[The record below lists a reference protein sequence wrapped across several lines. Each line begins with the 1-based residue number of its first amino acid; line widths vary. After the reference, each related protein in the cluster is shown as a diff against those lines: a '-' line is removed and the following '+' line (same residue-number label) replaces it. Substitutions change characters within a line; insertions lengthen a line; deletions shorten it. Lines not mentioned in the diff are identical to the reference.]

1 MKKNVSLKDIAE
13 HVGVS
18 TALVSYV
25 LNNKLKDRINKD
37 VAAKIRQAAEE
48 LNYRPNQIARSL
60 KAQKTFTIGLI
71 VADIANPFS
80 SQIARIIEDEAKHY
94 GYSVIFGSSDESAEK
109 TRDLIKLLLDRQV
122 DGLIIAL
129 PEHTEEQVRYLSKI
143 DVPFVLIDRYYPSI
157 PTNSVSI
164 NNFSAA
170 QKAIRHLQENGHRR
184 IGVVAYETSLFHLN
198 ERIRGAEDLLAENAL
213 IGKVGIDNI
222 NNDVKTAIDGFLA
235 DPNPVDSIFFTTNL
249 LTVSGL
255 KYINS
260 LGIKIPEQLAIVG
273 FDETD
278 AFDLFYA
285 PVSYVKQPMAELGN
299 EAVRLLLNSIE
310 NKELSEKVE
319 LGTELIIRNSS
330 SFQK

>member
-13 HVGVS
+13 QVGVS

-37 VAAKIRQAAEE
+37 VAAKIRQAAED
-48 LNYRPNQIARSL
+48 LNYQPNQIARSL

-80 SQIARIIEDEAKHY
+80 SQIARIIEDEAKNY

-109 TRDLIKLLLDRQV
+109 TQDLIKLFLNRQV

-129 PEHTEEQVRYLSKI
+129 PENTEDLIPYLKRFN
-143 DVPFVLIDRYYPSI
+143 VPFVLIDRYYPNI
-157 PTNSVSI
+157 QTNSVSI
-164 NNFSAA
+164 NNRTAA
-170 QKAIRHLQENGHRR
+170 AKAIQHLLDNGHKR
-184 IGVVAYETSLFHLN
+184 IGIVTYQTSLFHLN
-198 ERIRGAEDLLAENAL
+198 ERIRGAVDLLNENAQ
-213 IGKVGIDNI
+213 VGEVRIDSIHQDVATNI
-222 NNDVKTAIDGFLA
+222 DKFLS
-235 DPNPVDSIFFTTNL
+235 DPNPVDAIFFTTNL
-249 LTVSGL
+249 LTISGL

-260 LGIKIPEQLAIVG
+260 LGIKIPDQLAVVG

-285 PVSYVKQPMAELGN
+285 PVSYVRQPMLELGLKSIK
-299 EAVRLLLNSIE
+299 LLLNTIE
-310 NKELSEKVE
+310 NVESIEKVE
-319 LGTELIIRNSS
+319 LETELIVRNSS
-330 SFQK
+330 VISK

>member
-37 VAAKIRQAAEE
+37 VAAKIKKAAED

-80 SQIARIIEDEAKHY
+80 SQIARIIEDEAKTY

-109 TRDLIKLLLDRQV
+109 TNDLIKLLLDRQV

-129 PEHTEEQVRYLSKI
+129 PEHTEAQVHYLQKI
-143 DVPFVLIDRYYPSI
+143 NVPFVLIDRYYPTI
-157 PTNSVSI
+157 QTNSVSI
-164 NNFSAA
+164 NNFNAA
-170 QKAIRHLQENGHRR
+170 QKAIQHLIDNGHKR
-184 IGVVAYETSLFHLN
+184 IGVVAYKTSLFHLN
-198 ERIRGAEDLLAENAL
+198 ERISGAVDLLAENAL
-213 IGKVGIDNI
+213 IGEVGINSI
-222 NNDVKTAIDGFLA
+222 NQDVIASIDRFLS
-235 DPNPVDSIFFTTNL
+235 DPDPVDAIFFTSNL
-249 LTVSGL
+249 LTISGL
-255 KYINS
+255 KHINS
-260 LGIKIPEQLAIVG
+260 LGIRIPDQIAVVG

-285 PVSYVKQPMAELGN
+285 PVSYVKQPLLDLGN
-299 EAVRLLLNSIE
+299 ESLKLLINTIE
-310 NKELSEKVE
+310 NKDNIEVVE
-319 LGTELIIRNSS
+319 LEAELVIRSS
-330 SFQK
+330 SIIQK

>member
-13 HVGVS
+13 KVGVS

-37 VAAKIRQAAEE
+37 VAAKIRQVAED

-71 VADIANPFS
+71 VADISNPFS

-94 GYSVIFGSSDESAEK
+94 GYSVIFGSSDESAEN
-109 TRDLIKLLLDRQV
+109 TSELIKLLLDRQV

-129 PEHTEEQVRYLSKI
+129 PDHTEEQVQYLKKI
-143 DVPFVLIDRYYPSI
+143 NVPFVLIDRYYPTI
-157 PTNSVSI
+157 KTNSVSI

-170 QKAIRHLQENGHRR
+170 QKAIQHLLDNGNKR
-184 IGVVAYETSLFHLN
+184 IGIVAYKTSLFHLN
-198 ERIRGAEDLLAENAL
+198 ERIRGAVDLLANNAL
-213 IGKVGIDNI
+213 IGEVGINSI
-222 NNDVKTAIDGFLA
+222 NDDVNAAIDGFLA
-235 DPNPVDSIFFTTNL
+235 GPNPVDAIFFTSNL
-249 LTVSGL
+249 LAVSGL

-260 LGIKIPEQLAIVG
+260 LGIKIPEQLSIVA

-278 AFDLFYA
+278 AFELFYV
-285 PVSYVKQPMAELGN
+285 PISYVKQPMVELGN
-299 EAVRLLLNSIE
+299 ESIKLLLKTIE
-310 NKELSEKVE
+310 NKESTESIE
-319 LGTELIIRNSS
+319 LDAELVIRKSS
-330 SFQK
+330 TIQK

>member
-37 VAAKIRQAAEE
+37 VAAKIKKAAED

-80 SQIARIIEDEAKHY
+80 SQIARIIEDEAKTY

-109 TRDLIKLLLDRQV
+109 TSDLIKLLLDRQV

-129 PEHTEEQVRYLSKI
+129 PEHTEAQVHYLQKI
-143 DVPFVLIDRYYPSI
+143 NVPFVLIDRYYPTI
-157 PTNSVSI
+157 QTNSVSI
-164 NNFSAA
+164 NNFNAA
-170 QKAIRHLQENGHRR
+170 QKAIQHLIDNGHKR
-184 IGVVAYETSLFHLN
+184 IGVVAYKTSLFHLN
-198 ERIRGAEDLLAENAL
+198 ERIRGAVDLLAENAL
-213 IGKVGIDNI
+213 IGEVRINSINQDVIASIDR
-222 NNDVKTAIDGFLA
+222 FLS
-235 DPNPVDSIFFTTNL
+235 DPDPVDAIFFTSNL
-249 LTVSGL
+249 LTISGL
-255 KYINS
+255 KHINS
-260 LGIKIPEQLAIVG
+260 LGIRIPDQIAVVG

-285 PVSYVKQPMAELGN
+285 PVSFVKQPLVDLGN
-299 EAVRLLLNSIE
+299 ASLKLLLSTIE
-310 NKELSEKVE
+310 NKDNIEVVE
-319 LGTELIIRNSS
+319 LEAELVIRNSS
-330 SFQK
+330 IIQK

>member
-25 LNNKLKDRINKD
+25 LNNKLKDRISKE

-60 KAQKTFTIGLI
+60 KVKKTFTIGLI

-80 SQIARIIEDEAKHY
+80 SQIARIIEDKAKQH
-94 GYSVIFGSSDESAEK
+94 GYTVIFGSSDESAEK
-109 TRDLIKLLLDRQV
+109 TRGLIKLLLDRQV

-129 PEHTEEQVRYLSKI
+129 PEQTEEQVQYLNKI
-143 DVPFVLIDRYYPSI
+143 NVPFVLIDRYYPTI

-164 NNFSAA
+164 NNFNAA
-170 QKAIRHLQENGHRR
+170 QEAIRHLQGNGHRR

-198 ERIRGAEDLLAENAL
+198 ERIRGAQELLAENAL

-222 NNDVKTAIDGFLA
+222 NKDVKAAIDGFLA
-235 DPNPVDSIFFTTNL
+235 DSNPVDSIFFTTNL

-285 PVSYVKQPMAELGN
+285 PVTYIKQPMGELGD

-310 NKELSEKVE
+310 NKEQQEKVE
-319 LGTELIIRNSS
+319 LNTELIIRDS
-330 SFQK
+330 SFYQK